1 MAINST
7 ETTIPNVE
15 VDEFGVPVISP
26 EEMFDKLDEITDWR
40 VNAKETAY
48 LILNS
53 IDAQI
58 ESLEKKKYK
67 SVTPNEILAETVQR
81 KEQLEKLS
89 KQRYYWSSVWG
100 VGVQRDLEYQKKERE
115 KAAAVEY
122 AKNAD
127 YAISGIT
134 YGVLTFLCVAG
145 ILVALIV
152 ILVSNH

>member
-26 EEMFDKLDEITDWR
+26 EEMFDKLDEITHWR
-40 VNAKETAY
+40 VNAEETAY

-115 KAAAVEY
+115 KAAAAEDAEY
-122 AKNAD
+122 AA
-127 YAISGIT
+127 AIELSPNEALLWAFII
-134 YGVLTFLCVAG
+134 VMAIFFLW
-145 ILVALIV
+145 LIFD
-152 ILVSNH
+152 

>member
-26 EEMFDKLDEITDWR
+26 EEMFDKLKEITDWR
-40 VNAKETAY
+40 VNAKETA
-48 LILNS
+48 IFIVDS

-58 ESLEKKKYK
+58 ESLKKKKYK

-81 KEQLEKLS
+81 REQLEKLD
-89 KQRYYWSSVWG
+89 KQSYYWSSVWQ

-115 KAAAVEY
+115 KAAAAEDAEY
-122 AKNAD
+122 AA
-127 YAISGIT
+127 AIELSPNWALLWFFII
-134 YGVLTFLCVAG
+134 VMVICFLW
-145 ILVALIV
+145 LIFD
-152 ILVSNH
+152 